1 MTASTTGDPQF
12 HTTHWSLVVSAAEEG
27 GEASQAALADLC
39 QTYWYP
45 VYAFIRRRGHSAE
58 DARDLAQEFFATL
71 LEKGYLADADPAR
84 GRFRSFLLTA
94 VARFLS
100 KQHDRAAAKKRGG
113 GQRHISIDFDEGE
126 RRYQREPFH
135 EWTAERVFERRWALT
150 LLDRSLARL
159 RDDLGRAG
167 KLPMFE
173 ALKIFLTGE
182 SGAPPLRQIAEQ
194 LGMTEG
200 AVKVAVHRLRE
211 KYRESLRSE
220 IAQTLANQTDIDEE
234 LAFLLAALRG
244 Q

>member
-1 MTASTTGDPQF
+1 MATSTTGDPQF
-12 HTTHWSLVVSAAEEG
+12 HTTHWSLVVSAAEES
-27 GEASQAALADLC
+27 GESSQAALSDLC

-71 LEKGYLADADPAR
+71 LEKGYLADADPDR
-84 GRFRSFLLTA
+84 GRFRAFLLTA
-94 VARFLS
+94 VSRFIS
-100 KQHDRAAAKKRGG
+100 KQRDKAAAKKRGG
-113 GQRHISIDFDEGE
+113 GVRPLSIDFDDGE

-159 RDDLGRAG
+159 RDDHERSG

-173 ALKIFLTGE
+173 VLKVFLTGE

-211 KYRESLRSE
+211 KYREILRAE
-220 IAQTLANQTDIDEE
+220 VAQTIAAQADINDE

-244 Q
+244 H